1 MGLDPVVY
9 DAEADA
15 LYVRFTDLP
24 VGRSVS
30 LDDLRMIDYSADGAV
45 VGIEFIDVSGGID
58 LRDVPFGRR
67 VEELIHGYGKQFK
80 ILV

>member
-1 MGLDPVVY
+1 MGFDPVVY

-15 LYVRFTDLP
+15 LYVRFSDQAVDKT
-24 VGRSVS
+24 VG
-30 LDDLRMIDYSADGAV
+30 LDDLRMIDYSTDGGV

-58 LRDVPFGRR
+58 LHDLPFGRK